1 MEALKG
7 SFEALKFGSLD
18 DSSSKPLNL
27 PTSQSPSEPIRLLAI
42 EKDLAGPAK
51 EAALAKYD
59 AVLVGLD
66 GRINDAMKE
75 GLPPEEFPKVEALR
89 EANTLA
95 RKILR
100 LAVRVDG

>member
-59 AVLVGLD
+59 AILVALD
-66 GRINDAMKE
+66 ARLKAALE
-75 GLPPEEFPKVEALR
+75 AGLPPDEFPRAELLK
-89 EANTLA
+89 EANETA